1 MFRTDDVYWAS
12 SQQKEKRIV
21 CADILRSR
29 DNAANIYVC
38 SIYGKTKGKTY
49 MFYILYSSSSL
60 CLYAAHVNPISA
72 LFTNFKFPNSSQLY
86 DLLANSAFL
95 CIRNNVEIC
104 ALYIY
109 ILYIVIS
116 THYTI
121 VLQHKLFPQLLFIAT

>member
-1 MFRTDDVYWAS
+1 MTSIGQAASRKKKESSAQTFFGAETTQQIFMYEVYM
-12 SQQKEKRIV
+12 E
-21 CADILRSR
+21 
-29 DNAANIYVC
+29 
-38 SIYGKTKGKTY
+38 KTKGKTY
-49 MFYILYSSSSL
+49 MFYYILYSSSSL
-60 CLYAAHVNPISA
+60 CLYAAHVNQISA

-95 CIRNNVEIC
+95 FIRNNVEIC